1 MSDNYFDQFVIPHDN
16 LLIIIWDIIMIFLK
30 VFSGLFCL
38 ILASFKEPKNP
49 EQTQNLMIMIYI
61 LEAIFFIDFL
71 MCFFKEFLGPDI
83 RT

>member
-1 MSDNYFDQFVIPHDN
+1 MLNNNFKDFSPVI
-16 LLIIIWDIIMIFLK
+16 LKTDIVGPKAGEQLRI
-30 VFSGLFCL
+30 SGFQAMLWAL
-38 ILASFKEPKNP
+38 
-49 EQTQNLMIMIYI
+49 LMIMIYI